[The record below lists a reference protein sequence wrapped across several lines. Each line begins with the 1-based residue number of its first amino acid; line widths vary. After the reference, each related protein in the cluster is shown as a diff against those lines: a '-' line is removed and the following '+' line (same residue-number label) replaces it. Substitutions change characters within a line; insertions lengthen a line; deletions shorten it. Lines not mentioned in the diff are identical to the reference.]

1 MTSFGKIGKYL
12 IYIHTKLAVYSM
24 FYKNTIL
31 VVFL

>member
-12 IYIHTKLAVYSM
+12 IYTKLAVYSM
-24 FYKNTIL
+24 FYENTIL